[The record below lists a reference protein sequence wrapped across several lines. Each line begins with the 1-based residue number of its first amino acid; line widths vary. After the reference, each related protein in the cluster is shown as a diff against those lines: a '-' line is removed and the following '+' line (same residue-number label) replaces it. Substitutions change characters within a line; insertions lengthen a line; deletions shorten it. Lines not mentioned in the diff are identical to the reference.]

1 MPKRIQE
8 TAARLLAEATGTPGR
23 FKVRVISAGTG
34 SSGHYPAA
42 TIRDAVERKVWAKG
56 QHVYMDH
63 PGVAEQDDR
72 PERTLRDLVGVIDED
87 AVWDETSEAADA
99 VVKVYSPYR
108 PLLEEMADD
117 IGLSIRAWA
126 ESVMGEVNGE
136 PMPII
141 TRLTEGLSVD
151 FVTHAGRGGRVL
163 EVLESATKVTSTITV
178 DEATTSD
185 RREQLQAAI
194 RDTYPSDDS
203 YVWIRD
209 FDPEKGLVWFER
221 DEKTWQQSYTTAG
234 DDMSVSL
241 TGERIEV
248 RPVTQYQPVETSA
261 GEIGESSPQPMEA
274 IMEITEAQYAELTAN
289 ANRATALEAERDS
302 AIQRAE
308 AAEADART
316 RAREAYDAQVGAALA
331 ASDLPA
337 PARERALTAL
347 TLADEADVPAN
358 PDQVIEDA
366 IKAEADYATKLAA
379 TQPTKRGMGFGGGPV
394 GESRTRTHDAWGKPI
409 NQTKEA

>member
-8 TAARLLAEATGTPGR
+8 TAARLLAEATASPGR
-23 FKVRVISAGTG
+23 FKVRIISSGTG

-42 TIRDAVERKVWAKG
+42 TIRDAVERKIWHKG

-63 PGVAEQDDR
+63 PSASEEGDR
-72 PERTLRDLVGVIDED
+72 PERTLRDLVGVLDED
-87 AVWDETSEAADA
+87 AVYDDAAEAAEA

-108 PLLEEMADD
+108 PLLTEMADD

-126 ESVMGEVNGE
+126 ESSMGEVNGE
-136 PMPII
+136 AMPII
-141 TRLTEGLSVD
+141 TRLTEGMSVD

-163 EVLESATKVTSTITV
+163 EVLESATRIDSIDRVA
-178 DEATTSD
+178 EAATQD
-185 RREQLQAAI
+185 RREQLQKAI
-194 RDTYPSDDS
+194 RDTYPSDDH
-203 YVWIRD
+203 YTWIRD
-209 FDPEKGLVWFER
+209 YDPEKGLVWFER
-221 DEKTWQQSYTTAG
+221 AEKTWQQSYTVA
-234 DDMSVSL
+234 DDDLSVSL

-248 RPVTQYQPVETSA
+248 RPVTQYQPVNPSA
-261 GEIGESSPQPMEA
+261 GQVGESSPQPMEA

-337 PARERALTAL
+337 PARDRALTAL
-347 TLADEADVPAN
+347 TLAEGADVPIDATAA
-358 PDQVIEDA
+358 IEAA
-366 IKAEADYATKLAA
+366 IQAEADYAAQLVANQPAA
-379 TQPTKRGMGFGGGPV
+379 RGMGFGGGPV
-394 GESRTRTHDAWGKPI
+394 GESRTRTHDAWGKPLT
-409 NQTKEA
+409 TKEA